1 MARLDDFR
9 EAFRL
14 ASQRL
19 ATLNLHQVCSLSGS
33 TWLGDTNGGRGIGLS
48 FIHDDLVVRIHQ
60 PETDVIRSQTGE
72 SIPLAE
78 KVLVLH
84 YLLTA
89 RGESLRNNL
98 VTFREVPGGAFY
110 YPAFLKRARD
120 PLVRVF
126 GPRPERLASCGRQLG
141 AKPAD
146 LGDVSITL
154 RPLPRLPLTV
164 VLWKGD
170 DEFTPEGSILFD
182 GSVGSYLP
190 TEDIAML
197 SGMVVYRLIRV
208 NQSLG

>member
-14 ASQRL
+14 ASDQLASVNLNRL
-19 ATLNLHQVCSLSGS
+19 CSLSGS
-33 TWLGDTNGGRGIGLS
+33 TLLENADGSAGIGLS
-48 FIHDDLVVRIHQ
+48 FIHEELIVLTR
-60 PETDVIRSQTGE
+60 PEVEVLRRQTRE
-72 SIPLAE
+72 PVPLAE
-78 KVLVLH
+78 KIIVLH

-89 RGESLRNNL
+89 RGDSPGNNL

-126 GPRPERLASCGRQLG
+126 GGEPERILRCGRQLG
-141 AKPAD
+141 AESAD
-146 LGDVSITL
+146 LGDASVRL
-154 RPLPRLPLTV
+154 MPLPRIPLTL

-170 DEFTPEGSILFD
+170 EEFAPEATVLFD
-182 GSVGSYLP
+182 RSVGSYLP

-197 SGMVVYRLIRV
+197 SGMVVYRFIRI
-208 NQSLG
+208 NQSLS

>member
-19 ATLNLHQVCSLSGS
+19 ATLDLHRVCSLSGS
-33 TWLGDTNGGRGIGLS
+33 RWLGDANGDPGIGLS
-48 FIHDDLVVRIHQ
+48 FIHDDLMVRTQ
-60 PETDVIRSQTGE
+60 PEVEVIRSQTGE
-72 SIPLAE
+72 PIPLAE
-78 KVLVLH
+78 RIIVLH

-89 RGESLRNNL
+89 RGASLRNDL

-120 PLVRVF
+120 PLVRAF

-141 AKPAD
+141 AELAD

-182 GSVGSYLP
+182 SSVGSYLP

-197 SGMVVYRLIRV
+197 SGMVVYRLIRI

>member
-14 ASQRL
+14 AAEKL
-19 ATLNLHQVCSLSGS
+19 ASINLNRACSLSGS
-33 TWLGDTNGGRGIGLS
+33 TLVNKADGSAGIGLS
-48 FIHDDLVVRIHQ
+48 FIHEELLILTRPEVDVVRC
-60 PETDVIRSQTGE
+60 QTHE
-72 SIPLAE
+72 PLPLAE
-78 KVLVLH
+78 KIIVLH

-89 RGESLRNNL
+89 RGESLSNNF

-126 GPRPERLASCGRQLG
+126 GGDPERLLRCGRQLG
-141 AKPAD
+141 AEPAN
-146 LGDVSITL
+146 LGDASARLV
-154 RPLPRLPLTV
+154 PLPRIPLTL

-170 DEFTPEGSILFD
+170 EEFAPEATILFD
-182 GSVGSYLP
+182 RSVGSYLP
-190 TEDIAML
+190 PEDIAML
-197 SGMVVYRLIRV
+197 SGMVVYRLIRI